1 MRKFCVKQNLIKYK
15 EKICLYPHH
24 SELVEDSDRNPSCA
38 WCGYR
43 LDFSAALADA
53 HFGRN
58 DGKKTGH
65 AFVSLLEMMCV

>member
-43 LDFSAALADA
+43 LDFSASLAMLA
-53 HFGRN
+53 
-58 DGKKTGH
+58 T
-65 AFVSLLEMMCV
+65 VEMMGGGVR